1 MNLFEL
7 FVKIGVDDQAS
18 KKIQDLSS
26 KLGSGL
32 MTAAKVGTTAAI
44 AGITALTTYAAKN
57 YAEYEQLV
65 GGVETLFKNS
75 ANEVQKYADMAYK
88 TAGLSANDYMSTVT
102 SFSASLLQSLGGDT
116 ERAAKYADRAVIDM
130 ADNANKM
137 GTSIEMIQNA
147 YQGFAKQ
154 NYTMLDNLKLGY
166 GGTKTEMER
175 LLADAE
181 KISGM
186 EFDISSFADVTEAI
200 HIIQENMGIAGTTA
214 TEAEETI
221 QGSLLAAKAAFMN
234 FTVGI
239 ADENANVEE
248 LLNQL
253 VESVVIAGENIIPRV
268 GEILGNIVTLLV
280 ENAPIML
287 EQGISQLAN
296 FLTGLE
302 NKAPDII
309 DNMAELVINM
319 AGALLRSAPRLLGA
333 AANLLAQLLQQV
345 VNLALNVGKQFVD
358 SVYSGAKSILG
369 KLVDGAL
376 SWGRDMVQGF
386 KDGIMDKMNS
396 LLDSVRSLA
405 SKIRSYLHF
414 SRPDVGPLRDYE
426 TWMPDFMEG
435 LAKGIRSNQYKVT
448 DAIYDLTKDMNMSN
462 MDFGTATV
470 NATASYD
477 GLNGKFGGNGVIG
490 KTVSVVQNIYS
501 KAQTAADLME
511 EAIYNQEKAVLLS
524 V

>member
-7 FVKIGVDDQAS
+7 LVKIGVDDQAS
-18 KKIQDLSS
+18 NKIQDISS

-44 AGITALTTYAAKN
+44 AGVTALTTAAVKN

-65 GGVETLFKNS
+65 GGVETLFKKS
-75 ANEVQKYADMAYK
+75 ADEVQKYADMAYK

-116 ERAAKYADRAVIDM
+116 EKAAKYADRAVIDM

-239 ADENANVEE
+239 ADENANIEE

-253 VESVVIAGENIIPRV
+253 VESVVIAGGNIVPRV
-268 GEILGNIVTLLV
+268 GEILGNIGTLLI

-287 EQGISQLAN
+287 EQGINQLTN
-296 FLTGLE
+296 FLLGLDS
-302 NKAPDII
+302 KAPDII
-309 DNMAELVINM
+309 AYVGQLVVNMG
-319 AGALLRSAPRLLGA
+319 GALLRSAPRLLGA
-333 AANLLAQLLQQV
+333 AADLMFQLLEEIVHAAVDIGENLVKGFWKGIQ
-345 VNLALNVGKQFVD
+345 NLAGWVRDKVKGFFKGIVD
-358 SVYSGAKSILG
+358 SVKNTLDIHSPSGES
-369 KLVDGAL
+369 
-376 SWGRDMVQGF
+376 
-386 KDGIMDKMNS
+386 
-396 LLDSVRSLA
+396 
-405 SKIRSYLHF
+405 
-414 SRPDVGPLRDYE
+414 E
-426 TWMPDFMEG
+426 WMAEMF
-435 LAKGIRSNQYKVT
+435 AKGFAVGWDKNFPAVKKGIIN
-448 DAIYDLTKDMNMSN
+448 DL
-462 MDFGTATV
+462 DFGTASV
-470 NATASYD
+470 NATANYD
-477 GLNGKFGGNGVIG
+477 GKNGKFGGNGVIG
-490 KTVSVVQNIYS
+490 KTVNVIQNIYS
-501 KAQTAADLME
+501 EAKTAADLME
-511 EAIYNQEKAVLLS
+511 ETLYQQERAVLLG

>member
-18 KKIQDLSS
+18 NKIQDISS

-44 AGITALTTYAAKN
+44 AGVTALTTAAVKN

-65 GGVETLFKNS
+65 GGVETLFKKS
-75 ANEVQKYADMAYK
+75 ADEVQKYADMAYK

-116 ERAAKYADRAVIDM
+116 EKAAKYADRAVIDM

-239 ADENANVEE
+239 ADENANIEE

-253 VESVVIAGENIIPRV
+253 VESVVIAGGNIVPRV
-268 GEILGNIVTLLV
+268 GEILGNIGTLLI

-287 EQGISQLAN
+287 EQGINQLTN
-296 FLTGLE
+296 FLLGLDS
-302 NKAPDII
+302 KAPDII
-309 DNMAELVINM
+309 AYVGQLVVNMG
-319 AGALLRSAPRLLGA
+319 GALLRSAPRLLGA
-333 AANLLAQLLQQV
+333 AADLMFQLLEEIVHAAVDIGENLVKGFWKGIQ
-345 VNLALNVGKQFVD
+345 NLAGWVRDKVKGFFKGIVD
-358 SVYSGAKSILG
+358 SVKNTLDIHSPSGES
-369 KLVDGAL
+369 
-376 SWGRDMVQGF
+376 
-386 KDGIMDKMNS
+386 
-396 LLDSVRSLA
+396 
-405 SKIRSYLHF
+405 
-414 SRPDVGPLRDYE
+414 E
-426 TWMPDFMEG
+426 WMAEMF
-435 LAKGIRSNQYKVT
+435 AKGFAVGWDKNFPAVKKGIIN
-448 DAIYDLTKDMNMSN
+448 DL
-462 MDFGTATV
+462 DFGTASV
-470 NATASYD
+470 NATANYD
-477 GLNGKFGGNGVIG
+477 GKNGKFGGNGVIG
-490 KTVSVVQNIYS
+490 KTVNVIQNIYS
-501 KAQTAADLME
+501 EAKTAADLME
-511 EAIYNQEKAVLLS
+511 ETLYQQERAVLLG

>member
-18 KKIQDLSS
+18 NKIQDISS

-44 AGITALTTYAAKN
+44 AGVTALTTAAVKN

-65 GGVETLFKNS
+65 GGVETLFKKS
-75 ANEVQKYADMAYK
+75 ADEVQKYADMAYK

-116 ERAAKYADRAVIDM
+116 EKAAKYADRAVIDM

-239 ADENANVEE
+239 ADENANIEE

-253 VESVVIAGENIIPRV
+253 VESVVIAGGNIVPRV
-268 GEILGNIVTLLV
+268 GEILGNIGTLLI

-287 EQGISQLAN
+287 EQGINQLTN
-296 FLTGLE
+296 FLLGLDS
-302 NKAPDII
+302 KAPDII
-309 DNMAELVINM
+309 AYVGQLVVNMG
-319 AGALLRSAPRLLGA
+319 GALLRSAPRLLGA
-333 AANLLAQLLQQV
+333 AADLMFQLLEEIVHAAVDIGENLVKGFWKGIQ
-345 VNLALNVGKQFVD
+345 NLAGWVRDKVKGFFKGIVD
-358 SVYSGAKSILG
+358 SVKNTLDIHSPSGES
-369 KLVDGAL
+369 
-376 SWGRDMVQGF
+376 
-386 KDGIMDKMNS
+386 
-396 LLDSVRSLA
+396 
-405 SKIRSYLHF
+405 
-414 SRPDVGPLRDYE
+414 E
-426 TWMPDFMEG
+426 WMAEMF
-435 LAKGIRSNQYKVT
+435 AKGFGVGWDKNFPAVKKGIVN
-448 DAIYDLTKDMNMSN
+448 DL
-462 MDFGTATV
+462 DFGTASV

-477 GLNGKFGGNGVIG
+477 GKNGKFGGNGVIG
-490 KTVSVVQNIYS
+490 KTVNVIQNIYS
-501 KAQTAADLME
+501 EAKTAADLME
-511 EAIYNQEKAVLLS
+511 EALYQQERAVLLG

>member
-18 KKIQDLSS
+18 KKIQDISS

-44 AGITALTTYAAKN
+44 AGVTALTTAAAKN

-65 GGVETLFKNS
+65 GGVETLFKKS
-75 ANEVQKYADMAYK
+75 ADEVQKYADMAYK

-116 ERAAKYADRAVIDM
+116 EKAAKYADRAVIDM

-214 TEAEETI
+214 LEAKETI
-221 QGSLLAAKAAFMN
+221 QGSLLAAKAAFTN
-234 FTVGI
+234 FTVGL
-239 ADENANVEE
+239 ADENANTEE

-253 VESVVIAGENIIPRV
+253 VESVVIAGSNIVPRV
-268 GEILGNIVTLLV
+268 GEILGNIGTLLI

-287 EQGISQLAN
+287 EQGINQLTN
-296 FLTGLE
+296 FLVGLD
-302 NKAPDII
+302 NKAPDIVAFVGQLVV
-309 DNMAELVINM
+309 NMG
-319 AGALLRSAPRLLGA
+319 GALLRSAPKLLGA
-333 AANLLAQLLQQV
+333 AGNLMLQLLAEIGKEAVNVGENLVKGFWRGIQ
-345 VNLALNVGKQFVD
+345 NLASWLWDKVTGFFNG
-358 SVYSGAKSILG
+358 I
-369 KLVDGAL
+369 VDGVKNAL
-376 SWGRDMVQGF
+376 DIHSPSGE
-386 KDGIMDKMNS
+386 S
-396 LLDSVRSLA
+396 
-405 SKIRSYLHF
+405 
-414 SRPDVGPLRDYE
+414 E
-426 TWMPDFMEG
+426 WMAEMF
-435 LAKGIRSNQYKVT
+435 AKGFGVGWDKNFPAVKKGIIN
-448 DAIYDLTKDMNMSN
+448 DL
-462 MDFGTATV
+462 DFGTASV
-470 NATASYD
+470 NATASYN
-477 GLNGKFGGNGVIG
+477 GKNGKFGGNGVIG
-490 KTVSVVQNIYS
+490 KTVNVIQNIYS
-501 KAQTAADLME
+501 EAKTAADLME

>member
-1 MNLFEL
+1 MTLFEL
-7 FVKIGVDDQAS
+7 LVKIGVDDQAS
-18 KKIQDLSS
+18 KKIQDISS

-44 AGITALTTYAAKN
+44 AGVTALTTAAAKN

-65 GGVETLFKNS
+65 GGVETLFKKS

-116 ERAAKYADRAVIDM
+116 EKAARYADRAVIDM

-221 QGSLLAAKAAFMN
+221 QGSLLAAKAAFTN
-234 FTVGI
+234 FTAGL
-239 ADENANVEE
+239 ADENANTEE

-253 VESVVIAGENIIPRV
+253 VESIVIAGSNIVPRV
-268 GEILGNIVTLLV
+268 GEILGNIGTLLI

-287 EQGISQLAN
+287 EQGINQLTN
-296 FLTGLE
+296 FLLGLDS
-302 NKAPDII
+302 KAPDII
-309 DNMAELVINM
+309 AYIGQLVVNMG
-319 AGALLRSAPRLLGA
+319 GALLRSAPKLLGA
-333 AANLLAQLLQQV
+333 AADLMFQLLEEIVHAAVDIGENLVKGFWKGIQ
-345 VNLALNVGKQFVD
+345 NLAGWVRDKVKGFFKGIVD
-358 SVYSGAKSILG
+358 SVKNTLDIHSPSGES
-369 KLVDGAL
+369 
-376 SWGRDMVQGF
+376 
-386 KDGIMDKMNS
+386 
-396 LLDSVRSLA
+396 
-405 SKIRSYLHF
+405 
-414 SRPDVGPLRDYE
+414 E
-426 TWMPDFMEG
+426 WMAEMF
-435 LAKGIRSNQYKVT
+435 AKGFAVGWDKNFPSVKKGIIN
-448 DAIYDLTKDMNMSN
+448 DL
-462 MDFGTATV
+462 DFGTASV
-470 NATASYD
+470 NAVANYD
-477 GLNGKFGGNGVIG
+477 GKNSKFGGNGVIG
-490 KTVSVVQNIYS
+490 KTVNVIQNIYS
-501 KAQTAADLME
+501 EAKTAADLME

>member
-18 KKIQDLSS
+18 NKIQDISN

-44 AGITALTTYAAKN
+44 AGLTAFTTTAAKS

-65 GGVETLFKNS
+65 GGVETLYGAKYKTIEEYIEGTGAAAEYAEQTFAEYQKRQQAVLDNA
-75 ANEVQKYADMAYK
+75 ANAYK
-88 TAGLSANDYMSTVT
+88 TAGMSANEYMNTVNG
-102 SFSASLLQSLGGDT
+102 FAASLTSSLG
-116 ERAAKYADRAVIDM
+116 EYEWQAASYADMIVTDI

-137 GTSIEMIQNA
+137 GTNMEMIQNA
-147 YQGFAKQ
+147 YAGFAKQ

-253 VESVVIAGENIIPRV
+253 VESVVIAGGNIVPRV
-268 GEILGNIVTLLV
+268 GEILGNIGTLLI

-287 EQGISQLAN
+287 KQGINQLTN
-296 FLTGLE
+296 FLLGLDS
-302 NKAPDII
+302 KAPDII
-309 DNMAELVINM
+309 SYVGQLVVNMG
-319 AGALLRSAPRLLGA
+319 GALLRSAPKLLGA
-333 AANLLAQLLQQV
+333 AGNLMLQLLAEIGKEAVNVGENLVKGFWRGIQ
-345 VNLALNVGKQFVD
+345 NLASWLWNKVTGFFN
-358 SVYSGAKSILG
+358 GI
-369 KLVDGAL
+369 VDGVKNAL
-376 SWGRDMVQGF
+376 DIHSPSGE
-386 KDGIMDKMNS
+386 S
-396 LLDSVRSLA
+396 
-405 SKIRSYLHF
+405 
-414 SRPDVGPLRDYE
+414 E
-426 TWMPDFMEG
+426 WMAEMF
-435 LAKGIRSNQYKVT
+435 AKGFGIGWDKNFPAVKKGIIS
-448 DAIYDLTKDMNMSN
+448 DL
-462 MDFGTATV
+462 DFGTASV
-470 NATASYD
+470 NATANYD
-477 GLNGKFGGNGVIG
+477 GNNGKFGGNGVIG
-490 KTVSVVQNIYS
+490 KTVNVIQNIYS
-501 KAQTAADLME
+501 EAKTAADLME
-511 EAIYNQEKAVLLS
+511 EAIYNQERAVLLG

>member
-1 MNLFEL
+1 MTLFEL
-7 FVKIGVDDQAS
+7 LVKIGVDDQAS
-18 KKIQDLSS
+18 KKIQDISS

-44 AGITALTTYAAKN
+44 AGVTALTTAAAKN

-65 GGVETLFKNS
+65 GGVETLFKKS

-88 TAGLSANDYMSTVT
+88 TSGLSANDYMSTVT
-102 SFSASLLQSLGGDT
+102 SFSASLLQSLSGDT
-116 ERAAKYADRAVIDM
+116 EKAARYADRAVIDM

-221 QGSLLAAKAAFMN
+221 QGSLLAAKAAFTN
-234 FTVGI
+234 FTIGL
-239 ADENANVEE
+239 ADENANTEE
-248 LLNQL
+248 LLNEL
-253 VESVVIAGENIIPRV
+253 VDSVVIAGKNIVPRV
-268 GEILGNIVTLLV
+268 GEILGNIGTLLV

-287 EQGISQLAN
+287 EQGINQLTN
-296 FLTGLE
+296 FLLGLDS
-302 NKAPDII
+302 KAPDII
-309 DNMAELVINM
+309 AYVGQLVVNMG
-319 AGALLRSAPRLLGA
+319 GALLRSAPRLLGA
-333 AANLLAQLLQQV
+333 AADLMFQLLEEIVHAAVDIGENLVKGFWKGIQ
-345 VNLALNVGKQFVD
+345 NLAGWVRDKVKGFFKGIVD
-358 SVYSGAKSILG
+358 SVKNTLDIHSPSGES
-369 KLVDGAL
+369 
-376 SWGRDMVQGF
+376 
-386 KDGIMDKMNS
+386 
-396 LLDSVRSLA
+396 
-405 SKIRSYLHF
+405 
-414 SRPDVGPLRDYE
+414 E
-426 TWMPDFMEG
+426 WMAEMF
-435 LAKGIRSNQYKVT
+435 AKGFAVGWDKNFPAVKKGIVN
-448 DAIYDLTKDMNMSN
+448 DL
-462 MDFGTATV
+462 DFGTASV
-470 NATASYD
+470 NATAKYD
-477 GLNGKFGGNGVIG
+477 GLKGEFGGNGVIG
-490 KTVSVVQNIYS
+490 KTVNVIQNIYS
-501 KAQTAADLME
+501 EAKTAADLME